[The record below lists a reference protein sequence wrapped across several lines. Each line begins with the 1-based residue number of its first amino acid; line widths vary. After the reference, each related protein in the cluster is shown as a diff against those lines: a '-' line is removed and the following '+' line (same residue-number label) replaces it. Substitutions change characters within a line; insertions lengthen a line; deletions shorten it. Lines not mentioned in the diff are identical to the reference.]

1 MRSIFYRL
9 AQLPHNQ
16 ASVVSQQLLYLNLV
30 ETRARNSTNP
40 LTQTFSK
47 FFSQN
52 DEDSILNSILERMSP
67 TELSFIEF
75 GPGDGLEN
83 NTVGLLSKGWKGIW
97 VGNEALNVEIGSK
110 SDLIFLKEWVTLESI
125 QHHIS
130 KFKKLNPFLISMD
143 LDGNDY
149 YFMKYLLEN
158 GVLPKL
164 IIQEYNGNIPFE
176 VEWIQTYNK
185 AHSWDGT
192 NYYGASLLAY
202 VNLFKKHN
210 YTLLCCN
217 LTGINA
223 FFISNDLMGKFVDLQ
238 GSDKSKFV
246 QSLGILSLI
255 HISEPTRPY

>member
-1 MRSIFYRL
+1 MSK
-9 AQLPHNQ
+9 H
-16 ASVVSQQLLYLNLV
+16 LLYLSLI
-30 ETRARNSTNP
+30 ESRARNSKNP

-52 DEDSILNSILERMSP
+52 DEDFILNSILERLSP

-83 NTVGLLSKGWKGIW
+83 NTISLLSQGWRGIW
-97 VGNEALNVEIGSK
+97 VGNEKLKIDISNK
-110 SDLIFLKEWVTLESI
+110 SGLLFLKEWVTIESI
-125 QHHIS
+125 KNHIS
-130 KFKKLNPFLISMD
+130 TFKKLNPYLISMD

-149 YFMKYLLEN
+149 YFMEYLLEN

-164 IIQEYNGNIPFE
+164 IIQEYNGNFPFE
-176 VEWIQTYNK
+176 VEWVQAYNPE
-185 AHSWDGT
+185 HNWDGT

-202 VNLFKKHN
+202 INLFKKHN

-223 FFISNDLMGKFVDLQ
+223 FFVSNDLMDKFLDLLV
-238 GSDKSKFV
+238 SDKTKYV
-246 QSLGILSLI
+246 PPLGIQSQSQS
-255 HISEPTRPY
+255 ISNIKVIQEIINRLK